1 MGKTKYETYSISA
14 NAAILSVIHTVYG
27 AFISYLFYFVFDE
40 FNEKWE
46 KRSLLYKLADVT
58 IEIMAIAVFGYWAAV
73 LTQYFSPIFPMS
85 NANEAAVDNWV
96 SGIFFVLA
104 LFLFM
109 DSLTHKLKYLQ
120 AHIFEDIFSNLLP
133 KYGSIVDLTLSYT
146 PTTKE
151 EREKAKM
158 KTEKIIHLPNV

>member
-1 MGKTKYETYSISA
+1 MGRTKYESFSVSA
-14 NAAILSVIHTVYG
+14 NAAILAVIHTIYG
-27 AFISYLFYFVFDE
+27 AFISYLFYFIFDE
-40 FNEKWE
+40 FDAKWE
-46 KRSLLYKLADVT
+46 KRSLLYKITDVT

-73 LTQYFSPIFPMS
+73 VTQYFSPIFPMS
-85 NANEAAVDNWV
+85 KVNEIAVDGWV

-104 LFLFM
+104 LFLFL
-109 DSLTHKLKYLQ
+109 DGLTEKLKYLH
-120 AHIFEDIFSNLLP
+120 AHIFEDIFTVLLP
-133 KYGSIVDLTLSYT
+133 KYGSIVDLSLSYT